1 MPLVATNGTSL
12 SYEESGHG
20 DPVLL
25 IMGTGSLGRVWN
37 LHQVPALNEA
47 GYRTITF
54 DNRGISPLH
63 DQSET
68 FTLHDMVCDT
78 IALIEQLDLA
88 PCSIVGTSLGAFI
101 TQELL
106 VARPDLVKRAV
117 LVATRGRTDA
127 LRAAMSRADLEL
139 HSRNTPL
146 PPLYDAVV
154 RATQNLSP
162 ASLNN
167 DEVVQD
173 WIDVLEMSPQKPP
186 GLRAQLALD
195 MIPNRLAA
203 YGSIRIPTLVI
214 AFQDDII
221 TPPHLGKEVADAIPD
236 CGYQEIADCGH
247 FGYLE
252 RPDAV
257 NTAISGFLRE
267 TSPVADTTEWSP
279 R

>member
-1 MPLVATNGTSL
+1 MPLVANGISL
-12 SYEESGHG
+12 SYEESGRG

-25 IMGTGSLGRVWN
+25 VMGTGSPGRVWN
-37 LHQVPALNEA
+37 LHQVPALNAA

-54 DNRGISPLH
+54 DNRGIAPFH

-68 FTLHDMVCDT
+68 FTLNDMVNDT

-106 VARPDLVKRAV
+106 VARPDLARRAV

-139 HSRNTPL
+139 HSQNTPL

-154 RATQNLSP
+154 RATQNLSR

-186 GLRAQLALD
+186 GLRTQLALD

-203 YGSIRIPTLVI
+203 YGSIRTPTLVI
-214 AFQDDII
+214 SFQDDVI
-221 TPPHLGKEVADAIPD
+221 TPPHLSKEVAAAIPD
-236 CGYQEIADCGH
+236 CDYVELAGCGH

-257 NTAISGFLRE
+257 NSAISDFLRKS
-267 TSPVADTTEWSP
+267 SPAADTTEGYP